1 MGKPNHVGH
10 RARLGGGRHRRQA
23 TLGLVGG
30 VGVNLNVSTGQA
42 AADVVV
48 GDGMRIEWDVP
59 IQMDDGVILRADI
72 FRPLGDIPAPALL
85 TYGPYGKGMRFP
97 EHHPEQ
103 WERLVDKRPEVLI
116 GSSNKYQAWETPDPE
131 RWVPH
136 GYAYVRVDSRG
147 AGRSPGFL
155 APHSFRETLDAARCV
170 DWAGS
175 QPWCNGN
182 VGMLG
187 ISYYACIS
195 WRVAALES
203 APRHL
208 AAVCAWEGN
217 ADPYRDASRHGGILT
232 TWSQQWWQS
241 RILTMQHGLGER
253 GPRNPNN
260 GRLVTGDDTLSV
272 DELRANRMVW
282 APHKNPHVL
291 ADDWWQSRAIRWD
304 NVRVPILSA
313 GNWGGAA
320 LHLRGNTEAFVRAA
334 AKQKWLEIHGQE
346 HWTEFYSGY
355 GLDIQ
360 RRFMDAFLKA
370 ETAGWKDQ
378 APVVLNVR
386 HPGEKYTLREEAD
399 WPIPD
404 TQWTRWYL
412 DARSQQLAL
421 APSPARCNW
430 SFDAIGEGIRFL
442 SEPLTR
448 ETEITGPIAVRLYIS
463 STTADADLFVVV
475 HVFDPEGEEITFQG
489 AMDPYTSIGKGWLR
503 ASQRKLDAAL
513 TREYRPYHAHDQH
526 QALTPGAVYG
536 VDIEVWPTSIVVP
549 ARHRIGLSVLGRDY
563 LRPPSGSLDS
573 YESFGQQLDKFGS
586 GGMLH
591 DDPDDRPAATYAGQT
606 TIHTGLGQLSS
617 ILLPIIPPRD
627 AGSHAPYSD
636 QTATPHP
643 QQTEESK

>member
-1 MGKPNHVGH
+1 M
-10 RARLGGGRHRRQA
+10 AGGIC
-23 TLGLVGG
+23 VS
-30 VGVNLNVSTGQA
+30 LNVSQGQA
-42 AADVVV
+42 APDGVVR
-48 GDGMRIEWDVP
+48 DGMCIQWDVP
-59 IQMDDGVILRADI
+59 IEMDDGVVLRADV
-72 FRPLGDIPAPALL
+72 FRPVGDASVPALL
-85 TYGPYGKGMRFP
+85 TYGPYGKGMRFS

-103 WERLVDKRPEVLI
+103 WERLVDKRPEVLV
-116 GSSNKYQAWETPDPE
+116 GSTNKYQAWETPDPE

-175 QPWCNGN
+175 QPWCNGE

-203 APRHL
+203 PPRHL

-232 TWSQQWWQS
+232 TWSMQWWKS
-241 RILTMQHGLGER
+241 RILTMQHGLNSNR

-260 GRLVTGDDTLSV
+260 GELVTGDEMLSE

-291 ADDWWQSRAIRWD
+291 ADAWWQSRAIRWE
-304 NVRVPILSA
+304 NVHVPILSA

-320 LHLRGNTEAFVRAA
+320 LHLRGNTEAFMRAA
-334 AKQKWLEIHGQE
+334 TEQKWLEIHGHE
-346 HWTEFYSGY
+346 HWTEFYSEY

-360 RRFMDAFLKA
+360 RRFMDNFLKGDS
-370 ETAGWKDQ
+370 AGWNGQ
-378 APVVLNVR
+378 APVILNIR
-386 HPGEKYTLREEAD
+386 HAGEKYTVREESD

-404 TQWTRWYL
+404 TQWTRFHL
-412 DARSQQLAL
+412 DASSQQLEPTRPQR
-421 APSPARCNW
+421 PSNW
-430 SFDAIGEGIRFL
+430 SFDAMGEGIRFL
-442 SEPLTR
+442 SHPLLQD
-448 ETEITGPIAVRLYIS
+448 TEITGPIMVRLHIS

-475 HVFDPEGEEITFQG
+475 HVYDAGGEEITFQG

-503 ASQRKLDAAL
+503 ASQRKLDDTL
-513 TREYRPYHAHDQH
+513 TREYRPYHSHDESQP
-526 QALTPGAVYG
+526 LTPGEIYG
-536 VDIEVWPTSIVVP
+536 LDIEVWPTSIVVP
-549 ARHRIGLSVLGRDY
+549 AGYRVGLSVLGRDY
-563 LRPPSGSLDS
+563 LREATGSVKS
-573 YESFGQQLDKFGS
+573 YESFGEQVTNFGS

-591 DDPDDRPAATYAGQT
+591 DDPEDRPAAIYAGRT
-606 TIHTGLGQLSS
+606 TVHTGPGHLSYM
-617 ILLPIIPPRD
+617 LLPIIPARD
-627 AGSHAPYSD
+627 TAGKA
-636 QTATPHP
+636 
-643 QQTEESK
+643 